1 MEEEFYATIKLV
13 SGEEILATVCIDE
26 TNEEPIILAHNPVI
40 MKMMNGGHGSFIKV
54 KPWMELNNDELFLLK
69 PDKIITMIEMKDP
82 KVIAIYERYCMEE
95 DDDTINF
102 NRIQGKVNVSEEM
115 GYVNSVE
122 EARELFE
129 NLYKQPNSNKES

>member
-1 MEEEFYATIKLV
+1 MGEEFYANIKLI

-40 MKMMNGGHGSFIKV
+40 MKMMNGGQGSFIKV
-54 KPWMELNNDELFLLK
+54 KPWMELSNDELFLLK

-95 DDDTINF
+95 EDDILNL
-102 NRIQGKVNVSEEM
+102 NRLHGKVTVSEEM
-115 GYVNSVE
+115 GYISSVE

-129 NLYKQPNSNKES
+129 NLYNQPQPDKES

>member
-1 MEEEFYATIKLV
+1 MKTKNKFDR
-13 SGEEILATVCIDE
+13 DE
-26 TNEEPIILAHNPVI
+26 VYNIWIQNY
-40 MKMMNGGHGSFIKV
+40 SD
-54 KPWMELNNDELFLLK
+54 ELNNDELFLLK

-115 GYVNSVE
+115 GYINSVE

-129 NLYKQPNSNKES
+129 NLYNQPQPDKES

>member
-1 MEEEFYATIKLV
+1 
-13 SGEEILATVCIDE
+13 
-26 TNEEPIILAHNPVI
+26 
-40 MKMMNGGHGSFIKV
+40 
-54 KPWMELNNDELFLLK
+54 
-69 PDKIITMIEMKDP
+69 
-82 KVIAIYERYCMEE
+82 MEE